1 MIFFLSRVIIILNK
15 ISERDFF
22 NTEYS
27 FGSPSYTERLVKVKA
42 DKKFAAL
49 RVLAV
54 LISVAA
60 AAAVCVFLYSLVQ
73 LCLVWIAVVAAFCYM
88 ALAFTKREFEY
99 IVCDGNLE
107 ISCIY
112 GKRVRRKVFDAEI
125 KSAYK
130 ISRFDEFNRD
140 NSFQNLDS
148 LLFACDK
155 DDENAYIAM
164 FNDDKNKK
172 RGVLLSCDEKML
184 KSLKLYNKSAFVFSK
199 IS

>member
-1 MIFFLSRVIIILNK
+1 MNN
-15 ISERDFF
+15 D
-22 NTEYS
+22 YS

-54 LISVAA
+54 AVAVAA
-60 AAAVCVFLYSLVQ
+60 AVVFCVFLYSLAE
-73 LCLVWIAVVAAFCYM
+73 LCLAWIAVVAAFCYM
-88 ALAFTKREFEY
+88 ALTFTKREFEY

-112 GKRVRRKVFDAEI
+112 GKRVRRKVFDADI

-130 ISRFDEFNRD
+130 ISRFDEFNRE
-140 NSFQNLDS
+140 NSSRNLDS

-164 FNDDKNKK
+164 FHDDKSKK
-172 RGVLLSCDEKML
+172 CGVLLSCDEKML
-184 KSLKLYNKSAFVFSK
+184 KSLKFYNKSAFDFSK

>member
-1 MIFFLSRVIIILNK
+1 M
-15 ISERDFF
+15 
-22 NTEYS
+22 NTDYS

-99 IVCDGNLE
+99 IVCGGNLE

-164 FNDDKNKK
+164 FNEPTEAKYVRLTGVKNKK